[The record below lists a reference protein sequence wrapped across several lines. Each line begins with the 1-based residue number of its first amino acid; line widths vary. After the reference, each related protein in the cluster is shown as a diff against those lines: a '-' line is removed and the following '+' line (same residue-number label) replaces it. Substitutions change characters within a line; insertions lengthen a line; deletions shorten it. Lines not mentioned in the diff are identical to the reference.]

1 MLSHA
6 TCLLLGYLVMFIS
19 VGVHYEILGFT
30 TTKLN
35 RVHTSFRLRVA
46 LGVLAAIAAHLIEI
60 GIFSLGWIFLLQ
72 FGFGTLSVP
81 DPDVVDIS
89 YLSIVTYTS
98 LGYGDIVP
106 QGAIRLYA
114 GIEVLSGVVLTA
126 WTASFTFFEMH
137 RYWGR
142 PI

>member
-6 TCLLLGYLVMFIS
+6 ICSILGLLAMFLS
-19 VGVHYEILGFT
+19 VGVHYEVLGFT
-30 TTKLN
+30 TMKLN
-35 RVHTSFRLRVA
+35 RVGMNMRLRVVM
-46 LGVLAAIAAHLIEI
+46 GVVAAIAAHLIEI
-60 GIFSLGWIFLLQ
+60 GIFSLGWIALLF

-81 DPDVVDIS
+81 QPDLIDIT

-106 QGAIRLYA
+106 HGAMRLFA

-137 RYWGR
+137 RYWGK
-142 PI
+142 PV